1 MVVVLSLG
9 CAIAYG
15 LSDFIGG
22 ILARRISA
30 WTVAM
35 VAQSTAT
42 VLTLGLAL
50 ATDGDPTGADWA
62 WSVLAGVGNGAGAGF
77 LYRGL
82 AAATMTVVAP
92 VSALLAALLP
102 VVVGVTTGD
111 RPSAVTWT
119 GVAVALPAIWLVS
132 QVHEHTD
139 PDRRRSHRGGLL
151 DGVLAGLGFGV
162 LFAALGQVPDDAGF
176 APLALTQAT
185 SVLATLALAVI
196 LRASWVPRDRGAQRQ
211 ALRAAS
217 VGVLGMSATV
227 LFLLATQTGLLTVAA
242 VLSSL
247 YPATTVLL
255 AAVVLRERIGRVQ
268 AIGLVLAVLA
278 VALVAVG

>member
-9 CAIAYG
+9 CALAYG

-35 VAQSTAT
+35 VAQSMAT

-50 ATDGDPTGADWA
+50 ATAGDPTGADWA
-62 WSVLAGVGNGAGAGF
+62 WSVLAGVGSGAGAGF

-82 AAATMTVVAP
+82 ASATMTVVAP

-102 VVVGVTTGD
+102 VVVGVLTGD
-111 RPSAVTWT
+111 RPSVVTWM
-119 GVAVALPAIWLVS
+119 GVAFALPAIWLVS
-132 QVHEHTD
+132 QVAQSTD
-139 PDRRRSHRGGLL
+139 LEQRRSHRGGLV

-162 LFAALGQVPDDAGF
+162 LFAALAQVPDDAGF

-185 SVLATLALAVI
+185 SVLATVALAVA
-196 LRASWVPRDRGAQRQ
+196 LRTQWVPRDRTARRQ
-211 ALRAAS
+211 ALRATG

-242 VLSSL
+242 VLASL

-255 AAVVLRERIGRVQ
+255 AAVVLRERISRVQ
-268 AIGLVLAVLA
+268 GIGLALAVLA
-278 VALVAVG
+278 VALVAAG

>member
-30 WTVAM
+30 WTVAT

-42 VLTLGLAL
+42 VLTLGLAM
-50 ATDGDPTGADWA
+50 ATGGDPTSADWG
-62 WSVLAGVGNGAGAGF
+62 WSALAGVGSGAGAGF

-102 VVVGVTTGD
+102 VVVGVLTGD
-111 RPSAVTWT
+111 RPSAVTWA
-119 GVAVALPAIWLVS
+119 GVSFALPAIWLVS
-132 QVHEHTD
+132 QVHGATD
-139 PDRRRSHRGGLL
+139 PDQRRSHRGGLV
-151 DGVLAGLGFGV
+151 DGILAGTGFGV
-162 LFAALGQVPDDAGF
+162 LFAALAQVPEGAGF
-176 APLALTQAT
+176 GPLALTQAV
-185 SVLATLALAVI
+185 SVLATVALAVV
-196 LRASWVPRDRGAQRQ
+196 LRAPWVPREREAQRQ

-217 VGVLGMSATV
+217 AGVLGTIATAM
-227 LFLLATQTGLLTVAA
+227 FLLATQTGLLTVAA
-242 VLSSL
+242 VLASL

-255 AAVVLRERIGRVQ
+255 AAVVPRERIGRVQ
-268 AIGLVLAVLA
+268 GVGLALAGLA
-278 VALVAVG
+278 VALVAAG

>member
-1 MVVVLSLG
+1 VVLALG
-9 CAIAYG
+9 CALAYG

-30 WTVAM
+30 WTVAV
-35 VAQSTAT
+35 VAHSVAT
-42 VLTLGLAL
+42 VLTLGLVL
-50 ATDGDPTGADWA
+50 ATAGDPTGADWA
-62 WSVLAGVGNGAGAGF
+62 WSALAGVGTGAGAGF

-102 VVVGVTTGD
+102 VLVGVLTGD
-111 RPSAVTWT
+111 RPSTVTWV
-119 GVAVALPAIWLVS
+119 GVAIALPAIWLVS
-132 QVHEHTD
+132 QVHEDID
-139 PDRRRSHRGGLL
+139 PDRQQAHRGGLV

-162 LFAALGQVPDDAGF
+162 LFAALGQVPADAGF
-176 APLALTQAT
+176 GPLALTQAMA
-185 SVLATLALAVI
+185 VLATVALAVA
-196 LRASWVPRDRGAQRQ
+196 LRAAWVPRDRT
-211 ALRAAS
+211 ALRAAGI
-217 VGVLGMSATV
+217 GVLGMGATV

-255 AAVVLRERIGRVQ
+255 AAAVLRERIERVQ
-268 AIGLVLAVLA
+268 GVGLALAGLA
-278 VALVAVG
+278 VALVAAG